1 MLKVSSF
8 KEVSDYF
15 DIPIPTLKLW
25 KKAAKAAG
33 TMGDGPGLARPSPR
47 KVRSDAGKRKKVT
60 PRMLNAIRRKLKQTP
75 GLTCND
81 LRASVPGLNQVTRRT
96 LNNIILHDLKLPS
109 RVAAKKPLL
118 NPKQIARRL
127 NWAAKHKNWSQSRW
141 RKVLFSDEANIEIY
155 LGGTSYHRRVRRGL
169 GMNRYHPKFTRKTV
183 KNPAKLMA
191 WGCLGNGRLGE
202 LHILP
207 ANTRMNSKMYIEVL
221 NKRLRSSMRKTGCS
235 VFQQDNAPCHVS
247 NLTKDWF
254 ERKRIEVLDWPGS
267 SPDMNPIEN
276 LWRHWKAKLFE
287 MTPAKNLAELEQNM
301 KLSWKR
307 LGRETRILQSL
318 TDSAANRVAAL
329 WDVMGEPTK
338 Y

>member
-1 MLKVSSF
+1 
-8 KEVSDYF
+8 
-15 DIPIPTLKLW
+15 
-25 KKAAKAAG
+25 
-33 TMGDGPGLARPSPR
+33 
-47 KVRSDAGKRKKVT
+47 
-60 PRMLNAIRRKLKQTP
+60 
-75 GLTCND
+75 
-81 LRASVPGLNQVTRRT
+81 
-96 LNNIILHDLKLPS
+96 
-109 RVAAKKPLL
+109 
-118 NPKQIARRL
+118 
-127 NWAAKHKNWSQSRW
+127 
-141 RKVLFSDEANIEIY
+141 
-155 LGGTSYHRRVRRGL
+155 
-169 GMNRYHPKFTRKTV
+169 
-183 KNPAKLMA
+183 MA